1 MSTGGLQCKRCGSV
15 DYAKS
20 GLARGHQR
28 YRCRA
33 CGSHFTDTPLR
44 GKPPAMKALAVLLY
58 GMGGMSFSAI
68 SRVLGVSDVAVLKWV
83 RAEAAALP
91 EPEVPASMVTVEVD
105 EMWHFL
111 KKSLPSSGFGAP
123 MTLMHGALW
132 PGFWVGVMM
141 QPAAGCSTRLG

>member
-1 MSTGGLQCKRCGSV
+1 MSTGGLQCKRCGLS

-20 GLARGHQR
+20 GQARGHQR

-58 GMGGMSFSAI
+58 GMGNMSFNGI
-68 SRVLGVSDVAVLKWV
+68 GRLLGVSDVAVLKWV
-83 RAEAAALP
+83 RAEAVTLP
-91 EPEVPASMVTVEVD
+91 EPEVPATVVTVEVD

-111 KKSLPSSGFGAP
+111 KKICQ
-123 MTLMHGALW
+123 AL
-132 PGFWVGVMM
+132 GL
-141 QPAAGCSTRLG
+141 ACL